1 MHRPIRPLDA
11 GVGLPLLLHPPAQP
25 VMRLRVAPYAA
36 SVGCVGDRAPGY
48 PESRSFGCCRRWI
61 IEATRF
67 LASFG
72 AAGGEAPS
80 CPGSSRCLL
89 RLRHGSPVSLCP
101 ASSGFAGDGTPMR
114 LEIHILRRCRL
125 IVSGL
130 PRTALLRYRRR
141 PVSKFPW
148 NLYLPAPAD
157 EFPELPRFLHPPV
170 APVAIFRVAPN
181 LRSPGSANWPGS
193 ISPWR
198 FGLSAVLMVCS
209 PVRPGLHSFSGR
221 FSFVESPRF
230 HIHGWVDD
238 EPCLFSNFASSAC
251 AADESSLPIR
261 LRISCLALDAF
272 SICPDYSL
280 PASRPRTIEFNQ
292 SRIYCQAGLAVQL
305 TTESPT
311 EKRH

>member
-1 MHRPIRPLDA
+1 M
-11 GVGLPLLLHPPAQP
+11 PLLLHPPAQP

-251 AADESSLPIR
+251 AADESS
-261 LRISCLALDAF
+261 
-272 SICPDYSL
+272 CPAGPTF
-280 PASRPRTIEFNQ
+280 PA
-292 SRIYCQAGLAVQL
+292 
-305 TTESPT
+305 
-311 EKRH
+311 